1 MMKTRLSAD
10 AADAANRNTQAKST
24 HRDRMPYRSMRGLP
38 SFDKPKTLRMINH
51 GGAAPVS
58 WPKPAFLGH
67 LTPCPS
73 VPHGVRDERFPR
85 HFRHLPRDYEL
96 AIRWLRPSFLT

>member
-1 MMKTRLSAD
+1 
-10 AADAANRNTQAKST
+10 
-24 HRDRMPYRSMRGLP
+24 MRGLP

-51 GGAAPVS
+51 GGPAPVS

-85 HFRHLPRDYEL
+85 HLRHLPRDYEL
-96 AIRWLRPSFLT
+96 AIRWLRPSFLTRDHSTPGRQRPRRSRSHSLAVGVFAHAT